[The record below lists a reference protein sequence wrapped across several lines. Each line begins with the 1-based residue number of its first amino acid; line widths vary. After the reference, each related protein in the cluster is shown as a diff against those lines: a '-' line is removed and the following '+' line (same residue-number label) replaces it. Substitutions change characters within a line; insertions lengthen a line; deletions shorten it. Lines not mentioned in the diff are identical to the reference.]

1 MNYLDFQL
9 LLYVPQE
16 RYEACRAF
24 YEQVFAVQPFY
35 GWDEGPEDRGVKY
48 DLAGAKLVLLTQ
60 EDPFPTYGAVHFQ
73 LEGAK
78 MLDLFCGSGQMGIE
92 ALSRGAEVCVFV
104 DKDRRSI
111 EVTKQNL
118 VSAGLFQKARV
129 TQTDFQSYL
138 TGCKD
143 SFDIAFLDPPYSC
156 GILQQALP
164 LLDEMLAVQSAEV
177 DTVSGATL
185 TAEGLIG
192 AVENALGKAAG

>member
-73 LEGAK
+73 LEVPSLEDIFRRARAAGA
-78 MLDLFCGSGQMGIE
+78 
-92 ALSRGAEVCVFV
+92 
-104 DKDRRSI
+104 
-111 EVTKQNL
+111 
-118 VSAGLFQKARV
+118 V
-129 TQTDFQSYL
+129 TQEPFFRQNDEDRWFLNHYL
-138 TGCKD
+138 YLY
-143 SFDIAFLDPPYSC
+143 INIY
-156 GILQQALP
+156 
-164 LLDEMLAVQSAEV
+164 
-177 DTVSGATL
+177 TVPQPTL
-185 TAEGLIG
+185 
-192 AVENALGKAAG
+192 

>member
-73 LEGAK
+73 LEVPSLEDIFRRARAAGA
-78 MLDLFCGSGQMGIE
+78 
-92 ALSRGAEVCVFV
+92 
-104 DKDRRSI
+104 
-111 EVTKQNL
+111 
-118 VSAGLFQKARV
+118 V
-129 TQTDFQSYL
+129 TQEPFFRPY
-138 TGCKD
+138 GWHMFRMKD
-143 SFDIAFLDPPYSC
+143 PAGNHINIYTVPQTYSIPAAC
-156 GILQQALP
+156 MAWVRSAMMSSASSRP
-164 LLDEMLAVQSAEV
+164 MLNRKKPS
-177 DTVSGATL
+177 
-185 TAEGLIG
+185 
-192 AVENALGKAAG
+192 

>member
-73 LEGAK
+73 LEVPS
-78 MLDLFCGSGQMGIE
+78 LEDIF
-92 ALSRGAEVCVFV
+92 
-104 DKDRRSI
+104 RR
-111 EVTKQNL
+111 
-118 VSAGLFQKARV
+118 AHG
-129 TQTDFQSYL
+129 
-138 TGCKD
+138 
-143 SFDIAFLDPPYSC
+143 PP
-156 GILQQALP
+156 AP
-164 LLDEMLAVQSAEV
+164 
-177 DTVSGATL
+177 
-185 TAEGLIG
+185 
-192 AVENALGKAAG
+192 

>member
-73 LEGAK
+73 LEVPSLEDIFRRRTGRRRRDAGT
-78 MLDLFCGSGQMGIE
+78 LFPPLRLAHVPHEGPRRQPHQHLHRAAVHPLTARRNPSGLFEVPRGFTIYVRLTASLPPAWPGSGRQ
-92 ALSRGAEVCVFV
+92 
-104 DKDRRSI
+104 
-111 EVTKQNL
+111 
-118 VSAGLFQKARV
+118 
-129 TQTDFQSYL
+129 
-138 TGCKD
+138 
-143 SFDIAFLDPPYSC
+143 
-156 GILQQALP
+156 
-164 LLDEMLAVQSAEV
+164 
-177 DTVSGATL
+177 
-185 TAEGLIG
+185 
-192 AVENALGKAAG
+192 

>member
-73 LEGAK
+73 LEVPSLEDIFRRARAAGAVTQEPFFRPYGWHMFRMK
-78 MLDLFCGSGQMGIE
+78 DPAGNHRHRAAVHPLTARRNPSGLFEVPRGFTIYVRLTASLPPAWPGSGRQ
-92 ALSRGAEVCVFV
+92 
-104 DKDRRSI
+104 
-111 EVTKQNL
+111 
-118 VSAGLFQKARV
+118 
-129 TQTDFQSYL
+129 
-138 TGCKD
+138 
-143 SFDIAFLDPPYSC
+143 
-156 GILQQALP
+156 
-164 LLDEMLAVQSAEV
+164 
-177 DTVSGATL
+177 
-185 TAEGLIG
+185 
-192 AVENALGKAAG
+192 